1 MVAIGKCGSFTLCGK
16 RGMPQRLPIRTSPLQ
31 ATNST
36 NGEQYTRSR
45 AAACTAFAMLDALC
59 MYCSCCFF
67 ANQRESLS
75 YGDPRWRNCFNS
87 AAAHS
92 CQSCGQEVSACG
104 RSTWLS
110 EDAVAAAA
118 AELVAAYVD
127 ATADLMELPMRG
139 RWQRARVVMRC
150 EELIQCSIASS

>member
-1 MVAIGKCGSFTLCGK
+1 
-16 RGMPQRLPIRTSPLQ
+16 MPRRLPIPTSRLQ
-31 ATNST
+31 ATHST
-36 NGEQYTRSR
+36 NGEQD
-45 AAACTAFAMLDALC
+45 AAACTAYAMLDALC

-75 YGDPRWRNCFNS
+75 WGDPSWRNCFNS

-92 CQSCGQEVSACG
+92 CQSCGQEDSACG
-104 RSTWLS
+104 RSMWLS
-110 EDAVAAAA
+110 EDALAAAA

-150 EELIQCSIASS
+150 EELIQCSAASS